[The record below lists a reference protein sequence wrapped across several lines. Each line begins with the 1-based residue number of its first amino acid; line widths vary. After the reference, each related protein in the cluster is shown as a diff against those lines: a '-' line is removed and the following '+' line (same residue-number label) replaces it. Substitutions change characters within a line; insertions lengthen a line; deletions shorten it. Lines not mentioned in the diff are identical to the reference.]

1 MLVLLFT
8 HSLSCKCLFVRDNV
22 AGDVL
27 GAEDRRV
34 NEREVVISPLRG
46 ESMVPS
52 VLRVMGFYI
61 KHRAGQ
67 GTLTWQQQSERAS
80 GRKRCLNSDL
90 KDATDNN
97 NHNS

>member
-1 MLVLLFT
+1 MTQVVQLLLVLLFT

-67 GTLTWQQQSERAS
+67 GTLTWQR
-80 GRKRCLNSDL
+80 
-90 KDATDNN
+90 
-97 NHNS
+97 